1 MGAYICMCMDMQLNA
16 NEIITLFPGT
26 NIIQNTNISR
36 YVTEQSRRKKNPN
49 IPNSFW
55 VLSEALTESKDVT

>member
-1 MGAYICMCMDMQLNA
+1 MGAYICMCMDMQSNA

-49 IPNSFW
+49 IPNSF
-55 VLSEALTESKDVT
+55 